1 MAERAPIDFFRGQPY
16 PEWDEARRSECPV
29 IANEGSPHDP
39 RTSFQITRYAD
50 AEHVLRDGE
59 TFSSTKLSGQTALS
73 SASFSSKRPGCS
85 TSASSI
91 SKNRYRLAMAPQKAF
106 LGIQPPLAL
115 EVLGAVL
122 ALYGAFLFY
131 SAAQAQLKRP
141 IVIAAIA
148 LDLIWVIDS
157 AILLVAGWLPL
168 TSAGMWTIG
177 LIAAAV
183 VVVAE
188 LKFFGLRR
196 TR

>member
-1 MAERAPIDFFRGQPY
+1 MTAHVTIQFGQSVRSNLLRYTLRG
-16 PEWDEARRSECPV
+16 DALLS
-29 IANEGSPHDP
+29 IATGA
-39 RTSFQITRYAD
+39 ICLAD
-50 AEHVLRDGE
+50 A
-59 TFSSTKLSGQTALS
+59 Q
-73 SASFSSKRPGCS
+73 P
-85 TSASSI
+85 
-91 SKNRYRLAMAPQKAF
+91 LATF

-115 EVLGAVL
+115 EILGAVL

-131 SAAQAQLKRP
+131 TAAQAQINRR
-141 IVIAAIA
+141 IVLAAIV
-148 LDLIWVIDS
+148 LDAIWVIDS

-196 TR
+196 MR